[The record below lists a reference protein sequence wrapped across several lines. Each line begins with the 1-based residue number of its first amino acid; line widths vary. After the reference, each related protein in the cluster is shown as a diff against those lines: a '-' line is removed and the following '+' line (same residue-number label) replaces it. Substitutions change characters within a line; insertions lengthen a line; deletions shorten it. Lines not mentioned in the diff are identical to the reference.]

1 MKRIAFLAGLLPFAA
16 MAQQQP
22 PPLAPNVEA
31 CQQTILKLTGEQLQ
45 WQTQAITLQRHVD
58 DLNKQVASTETKPEA
73 PKP

>member
-1 MKRIAFLAGLLPFAA
+1 MKRIAFLAGLFPLTALA
-16 MAQQQP
+16 QQP
-22 PPLAPNVEA
+22 PPLPPQVEA

-58 DLNKQVASTETKPEA
+58 DLNKQVASAETKPEA